1 MVKFRCPHCG
11 QKIGVNDE
19 GIGVAISCPTCV
31 ASITVPAQTDLEFP
45 APAPRS
51 IHSPLTPVELLGSV
65 KTSEPLRRDETLVA
79 PERNGK
85 TAALLRAELRPHL
98 ARLMMDKFVRALF
111 SQRAHL
117 LETQQASTERVA
129 DMEQR
134 LIKIQVLLQARLN
147 AYAKRVEE
155 LDRQLAQAQEENRE
169 LMRAK
174 FQLAKKVVELEARQQ
189 TRVDLRDAGFLL
201 RA

>member
-19 GIGVAISCPTCV
+19 GTGVAISCPTCV
-31 ASITVPAQTDLEFP
+31 VSIVVPAQTDPEFR
-45 APAPRS
+45 APATGS
-51 IHSPLTPVELLGSV
+51 ILTPVAPVELLDPV

-79 PERNGK
+79 PERDGK

-98 ARLMMDKFVRALF
+98 ARLMMDKLVGALF

-117 LETQQASTERVA
+117 LETQQASTERVTE
-129 DMEQR
+129 MEQR
-134 LIKIQVLLQARLN
+134 LGKIQELLQTRLN
-147 AYAKRVEE
+147 TYAKRVEHLE
-155 LDRQLAQAQEENRE
+155 GQLAQTQEENRE
-169 LMRAK
+169 LMHSK
-174 FQLAKKVVELEARQQ
+174 FQLAKKIVELEARQQ
-189 TRVDLRDAGFLL
+189 SRVDLRDAGFLL